1 MVKSGIQHWI
11 AVVSMFYVLECITG
25 MHDPTMV
32 ALALSIWSIGGASL
46 FLLMR
51 RAQESN
57 QRRQR
62 QWIAIAA
69 ISAGVAVWGT
79 HFVAM
84 LAYDGGM
91 TVTFQIPLT
100 LLSIAV
106 AIVLFWVALQA
117 HFWLKMPGKSVVTGS
132 LIAFAIA
139 GMHFT
144 GMAAM
149 QVAAQIHYNWGLVIG
164 GQLTASVMAI
174 LAFAAFDRIAG
185 RSGVVIAIVL
195 SLLAVGAMHF
205 TAMSAT
211 QLVPDPARP
220 AVEEGVG
227 RTLIAAMTV
236 SASIMLALIALGT
249 SFIDRYLNDLRGLAD
264 ASLDGIAILR
274 DGRIID
280 ANDRFLLLVGAARE
294 AVMGRDVTSLLSVQD
309 GSPLATLSKA
319 ATEGLLQ
326 QADGENRPVEIAA
339 HVIEY
344 RGRDCQV
351 ISVRDLTRIKESQ
364 RRITHLAKHD
374 SLTSL
379 PNRATAMQAMAQAME
394 IAALNGEQVAVLALD
409 LDRFKAVND
418 IFGHQ
423 EGDRVL
429 CQVSDYLRAAVR
441 ATDLVARLGGDEFLI
456 IQTGA
461 IQPQGAVALAER
473 IIAMFA
479 RDQTEAKKLRTVG
492 TSIGIAVF
500 PDDAADP
507 SSLHHAA
514 DLALYRAKAIGRGN
528 ICSYDVDM
536 DNEQQQRRELEHDLG
551 HAIARGEFWLAYQP
565 LVNARTRQTTGYEA
579 LLRWDH
585 PRLGAVPPDRFIP
598 LAEETGAIIPIGEW
612 VLTEACTEAAGWPNQ
627 LSIAVN
633 VSAVQFWIP
642 SLVDTVRNALQ
653 ISGLPAHR
661 LELEITESVVMRDSE
676 NVVRTLDEL
685 REIGVS
691 IVMDD
696 FGTGFS
702 SLSNLKSYA
711 FDKIKIDRSFIATID
726 SDSSSR
732 AIMRAIV
739 GLGHSMN
746 LPVVAEGVETEEQL
760 QFVASEGCVQVQ
772 GYLFGRPAIA
782 PAFTDLQ
789 VSAV

>member
-1 MVKSGIQHWI
+1 
-11 AVVSMFYVLECITG
+11 MFYVLECVTQK
-25 MHDPTMV
+25 HDPTLV
-32 ALALSIWSIGGASL
+32 ALALIIWMIGGTSL

-57 QRRQR
+57 RRRQR

-69 ISAGVAVWGT
+69 VSAGVAVWGT

-84 LAYDGGM
+84 LSYDGG
-91 TVTFQIPLT
+91 VPFTFEIPLT
-100 LLSIAV
+100 VVSVLV

-117 HFWLKMPGKSVVTGS
+117 YFKLNTPYNP
-132 LIAFAIA
+132 LISGTLLAFAIA

-144 GMAAM
+144 GMAAIDAAAVVNYDLSM
-149 QVAAQIHYNWGLVIG
+149 IVWGQIVASLAAVAAFYVFDKMPGRRGIMV
-164 GQLTASVMAI
+164 AMA
-174 LAFAAFDRIAG
+174 
-185 RSGVVIAIVL
+185 L
-195 SLLAVGAMHF
+195 SLIAVGAMHF

-211 QLVPDPARP
+211 QLIPDPTRA
-220 AVEEGVG
+220 AVNDSDS
-227 RTLIAAMTV
+227 RQLMIAMTV

-249 SFIDRYLNDLRGLAD
+249 SFVDRYLNDLRGLVD
-264 ASLDGIAILR
+264 ASLDAIAILR
-274 DGRIID
+274 DGTVID
-280 ANDRFLLLVGAARE
+280 ANDRFLTLVGAR
-294 AVMGRDVTSLLSVQD
+294 RDMVIGSEIAKIVVAQD
-309 GSPLATLSKA
+309 GMPLAALSKT
-319 ATEGLLQ
+319 ATEGQLTQ
-326 QADGENRPVEIAA
+326 SNGEMRPVEIAA

-351 ISVRDLTRIKESQ
+351 ISIRDLTRIKESQ

-374 SLTSL
+374 SLTNL
-379 PNRATAMQAMAQAME
+379 PNRATAMQAMSQAME
-394 IAALNGEQVAVLALD
+394 MAALNGEQIAVLALD

-429 CQVSDYLRAAVR
+429 CQVADYLRTAVR
-441 ATDLVARLGGDEFLI
+441 STDLVARLGGDEFVI

-461 IQPQGAVALAER
+461 SQPQGAKALADR
-473 IIAMFA
+473 IIAIFA
-479 RDQTEAKKLRTVG
+479 RDQAEAKKLRTVG

-500 PDDAADP
+500 PNDAADP

-514 DLALYRAKAIGRGN
+514 DLALYRAKAAGRGTV
-528 ICSYDVDM
+528 CAYDVAM
-536 DNEQQQRRELEHDLG
+536 DNEQQQRRELEHDMTQ
-551 HAIARGEFWLAYQP
+551 AIARGEFWLAYQP
-565 LVNARTRQTTGYEA
+565 LVNSQSRAVTGYEA

-598 LAEETGAIIPIGEW
+598 LAEETGAIISIGEW
-612 VLTEACTEAAGWPNQ
+612 VLQEACRQAATWPDD
-627 LSIAVN
+627 LRIAVN
-633 VSAVQFWIP
+633 VSAVQFWVP
-642 SLVDTVRNALQ
+642 NLVDTVRNALS
-653 ISGLPAHR
+653 ISGLDPHR
-661 LELEITESVVMRDSE
+661 LELEITESVVMRDNDS
-676 NVVRTLDEL
+676 VVATLDEL
-685 REIGVS
+685 RELGVS

-726 SDSSSR
+726 RDTSSR

-760 QFVASEGCVQVQ
+760 HLVALEGCVQVQ
-772 GYLFGRPAIA
+772 GYLFGRPSVA
-782 PAFTDLQ
+782 PAFETRQ
-789 VSAV
+789 VSAIVGA